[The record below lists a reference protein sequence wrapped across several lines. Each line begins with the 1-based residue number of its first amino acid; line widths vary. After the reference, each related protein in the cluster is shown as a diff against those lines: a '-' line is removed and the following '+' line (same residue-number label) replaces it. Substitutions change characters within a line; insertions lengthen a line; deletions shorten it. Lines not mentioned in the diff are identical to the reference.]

1 MSADDVF
8 EETDACFDQTRRYE
22 ILREI
27 FDSLS
32 EHVAVLDR
40 EGCIVD
46 TNLSWKRFAQDNSLS
61 DQCRLQGE
69 NYIEVCDSS
78 IGVSAGEAQ
87 HAASGIRAVLSGE
100 LPEFSLEYP
109 CHSPREKRWFLM
121 TVAPLVSHGA
131 IDGAV
136 VSHIQITTRK
146 LAEMALVRYERAIA
160 SSSALVSII
169 GLDFVYQLVNDS
181 YLTVHD
187 RRREEIEGH
196 RVSQIVGGDAFD
208 RFVKPSLER
217 CFAGETVQFETCL
230 DTKGA
235 GRRCYAVTYYPYRE
249 RDESISGAVVTATDV
264 TEAKEMQQEIANS
277 ARRLAEAQ
285 RLAKVGSF
293 EKDYVHGTK
302 SWSEEFSRIL
312 GYDPQ
317 GVDPDFN
324 LFMLHVHPEDEPAF
338 KKNFEE
344 AQVRGKD
351 FATELRIRTVQG
363 EEKHVSLIC
372 GFDFLEDGSLFR
384 LHGALAD
391 VTERRLAELRLER
404 LANTDELT
412 GLPNRRH
419 FLDLVRAEMVRSR
432 RYGKSLCVG
441 MVDIDDFKKV
451 NDVHGHGVGDLAL
464 RHVAGILVET
474 RRAVDVV
481 GRLGGEEFCILFPET
496 GLAAGKVAAERV
508 VKGLAA
514 SVLEHEGLR
523 LRLTVSMGLTEFEAG
538 EGLDELLKRSDD
550 ALYEAKR
557 TGKNRVCSSGS
568 GKSATMADPAM
579 GPDQKTQPI

>member
-1 MSADDVF
+1 MSTKEVF
-8 EETDACFDQTRRYE
+8 EGTDVCFDQTRRYE

-40 EGCIVD
+40 QGCIVD
-46 TNLSWKRFAQDNSLS
+46 TNLSWKRFAQENDLS

-69 NYIEVCDSS
+69 NYIAVCDSS
-78 IGVSAGEAQ
+78 RGTSAGEAQ
-87 HAASGIRAVLSGE
+87 HAASGIRAVLSGDI
-100 LPEFSLEYP
+100 PEFSLEYP

-121 TVAPLVSHGA
+121 TVTPLVSHGA

-169 GLDFVYQLVNDS
+169 SLDFVYLLVNES
-181 YLTVHD
+181 YLTVHGK
-187 RRREEIEGH
+187 RREEIEGH
-196 RVSQIVGGDAFD
+196 KVPQIVD
-208 RFVKPSLER
+208 RNVFEQFVKPNLER
-217 CFAGETVQFETCL
+217 CFAGETVQFEACL

-235 GRRCYAVTYYPYRE
+235 GKRCYAVTYYPYRE
-249 RDESISGAVVTATDV
+249 RDESISGAVVTATDI
-264 TEAKEMQQEIANS
+264 TEAKKMQEEIASS

-302 SWSEEFSRIL
+302 NWSEEFCRIL
-312 GYDPQ
+312 GYEPEE
-317 GVDPDFN
+317 VDPDFN
-324 LFMLHVHPEDEPAF
+324 LFMLHIHAEDEPDF
-338 KKNFEE
+338 KENFEA

-351 FATELRIRTVQG
+351 FSTELRIRTVQG

-372 GFDFLEDGSLFR
+372 GFDFQEDGSLLR
-384 LHGALAD
+384 LHGAMAD
-391 VTERRLAELRLER
+391 VTDRRLAELRLER

-451 NDVHGHGVGDLAL
+451 NDVYGHGVGDLAL
-464 RHVAGILVET
+464 RHVSEILMET

-496 GLAAGKVAAERV
+496 GLAAGEVAAKRV
-508 VKGLAA
+508 VTGLAD
-514 SVLEHEGLR
+514 SVFEHEGER
-523 LRLTVSMGLTEFEAG
+523 LRLTVSIGLAEFEVG
-538 EGLDELLKRSDD
+538 ESLDELIKRSDD
-550 ALYEAKR
+550 ALYAAKR
-557 TGKNRVCSSGS
+557 AGKNRVCSAALK
-568 GKSATMADPAM
+568 KSPEMTDPAV
-579 GPDQKTQPI
+579 GPDQEQT

>member
-1 MSADDVF
+1 MSAQDLF
-8 EETDACFDQTRRYE
+8 EETDVCFDHTRRYE

-78 IGVSAGEAQ
+78 VGVAAGEAKP
-87 HAASGIRAVLSGE
+87 AAAGIRAVLSGE
-100 LPEFSLEYP
+100 IPEFTLEYP

-121 TVAPLVSHGA
+121 TVTPLVSHGV

-169 GLDFVYQLVNDS
+169 GPDFVYQLVNDS
-181 YLTVHD
+181 YLKVHG
-187 RRREEIEGH
+187 RRREEIEG
-196 RVSQIVGGDAFD
+196 RKVPEIVGRDVFEQ
-208 RFVKPSLER
+208 FVKPNLER

-230 DTKGA
+230 DTQGA
-235 GRRCYAVTYYPYRE
+235 GKRCYSVTYYPYRE
-249 RDESISGAVVTATDV
+249 RDDSISGAVVTATDV
-264 TEAKEMQQEIANS
+264 TEAKEMQVEIASS

-285 RLAKVGSF
+285 QLAKVGSF

-302 SWSEEFSRIL
+302 NWSEEFCRIL
-312 GYDPQ
+312 GYEPE

-324 LFMLHVHPEDEPAF
+324 LFMLHIHSEDEPGF
-338 KKNFEE
+338 KRNFEA
-344 AQVRGKD
+344 AQVRGED
-351 FATELRIRTVQG
+351 FTTELRIRTVQG

-372 GFDFLEDGSLFR
+372 GFDFLEDGSLLR
-384 LHGALAD
+384 LHGAMAD
-391 VTERRLAELRLER
+391 VTDRRLAELRLER

-419 FLDLVRAEMVRSR
+419 FLDFVRAEMVRSR

-464 RHVAGILVET
+464 RHVSGILMET

-496 GLAAGKVAAERV
+496 GLAAGEVAARRV
-508 VKGLAA
+508 VTGLAD
-514 SVLEHEGLR
+514 SVFEHEGER
-523 LRLTVSMGLTEFEAG
+523 LRLTVSMGLAEFEVG
-538 EGLDELLKRSDD
+538 ESLDELLKRSDD
-550 ALYEAKR
+550 ALYAAKR
-557 TGKNRVCSSGS
+557 AGKNRVCSAGPK
-568 GKSATMADPAM
+568 KSSEMTDPAV
-579 GPDQKTQPI
+579 GPDQEQT

>member
-1 MSADDVF
+1 MSAKEVF
-8 EETDACFDQTRRYE
+8 EGTDVCFDQTRRYE

-78 IGVSAGEAQ
+78 RGASAGEAQ

-100 LPEFSLEYP
+100 IPEFSLEYP
-109 CHSPREKRWFLM
+109 CHSPRAKRWFLM
-121 TVAPLVSHGA
+121 TVTPLVSHGA

-169 GLDFVYQLVNDS
+169 SLDFVYLLVNES
-181 YLTVHD
+181 YLTVHGK
-187 RRREEIEGH
+187 RREEIEGH
-196 RVSQIVGGDAFD
+196 KVPQIVD
-208 RFVKPSLER
+208 RNVFEQFVKPNLER
-217 CFAGETVQFETCL
+217 CFAGETVQFEACL

-235 GRRCYAVTYYPYRE
+235 GKRCYAVTYYPYRE
-249 RDESISGAVVTATDV
+249 RDESISGAVVTATDI
-264 TEAKEMQQEIANS
+264 TEAKKMQEEIASS
-277 ARRLAEAQ
+277 ARRLSEAQ

-293 EKDYVHGTK
+293 EKDYVHGAK
-302 SWSEEFSRIL
+302 SWSEEFCRIL
-312 GYDPQ
+312 GYEPE

-324 LFMLHVHPEDEPAF
+324 LFMLHIHPEDEPAF
-338 KKNFEE
+338 KENFEA
-344 AQVRGKD
+344 AQVRAKD
-351 FATELRIRTVQG
+351 FSTELRIRTVQG

-372 GFDFLEDGSLFR
+372 GFDFLEDGSLYR
-384 LHGALAD
+384 LHGAMAD

-412 GLPNRRH
+412 GLPNRRY

-432 RYGKSLCVG
+432 RYGKSLCVA

-464 RHVAGILVET
+464 RHVAGTLMET

-496 GLAAGKVAAERV
+496 GLAAGEVAAARV
-508 VKGLAA
+508 VKGLAD

-523 LRLTVSMGLTEFEAG
+523 LRLTVSMGLVECEAA

-557 TGKNRVCSSGS
+557 AGKNRVCCGS
-568 GKSATMADPAM
+568 AKSTKTAGPVA
-579 GPDQKTQPI
+579 GPDQNAEAI